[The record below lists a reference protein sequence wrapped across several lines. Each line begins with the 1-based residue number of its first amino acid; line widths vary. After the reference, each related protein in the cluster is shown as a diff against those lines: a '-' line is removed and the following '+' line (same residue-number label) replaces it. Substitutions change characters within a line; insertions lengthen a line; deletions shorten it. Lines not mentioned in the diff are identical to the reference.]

1 MTDNIID
8 EPVRGAIGDQ
18 RAFQLSGLDSVRRY
32 MRGELPAP
40 PIWRLTGMA
49 ATDAGLGKATFSM
62 PISRW
67 YEDAFG
73 LVWAGVFALFADAPL
88 GTALWTGLPAGKI
101 VTTSELNLSF
111 VRPFTRETGNLVG
124 RAASIHQGRQ
134 VGLSSVEISDRS
146 GRLMGYGTTRCLIN
160 DVPVDPDADYP
171 EPGTGPDEPPD
182 PYLREAPTDGHF
194 DSETILSGVG
204 LDIQRRIIAGEVF
217 PNIWRF
223 SGYRWD
229 EVADG
234 RVTVRFPTTPWFSAG
249 GPNLY
254 GGAIAWM
261 AEAAMGSAVVST
273 LKAGEVFGT
282 LDMNVRFIR
291 PAMVNSGDVTIA
303 ARVQHRG
310 RRLRIASAEATGA
323 DGKRI
328 AIATGS
334 ALLVPGGV
342 KDLLRGRLPE
352 EIRDA

>member
-1 MTDNIID
+1 MTENIID

-18 RAFQLSGLDSVRRY
+18 RAFQLGGLDSVRRY

-49 ATDAGLGKATFSM
+49 ATDVGLGKATFSM
-62 PISRW
+62 PITRW
-67 YEDAFG
+67 YEDAYG
-73 LVWAGVFALFADAPL
+73 LVWAGVFALFADGPL
-88 GTALWTGLPAGKI
+88 GAALWTGLPAGKM

-124 RAASIHQGRQ
+124 KAASIHQGRQ
-134 VGLSSVEISDRS
+134 VGLSSVEISDRN

-160 DVPVDPDADYP
+160 DVPVDPDAEYP
-171 EPGTGPDEPPD
+171 DPDTGPDDPPD
-182 PYLREAPTDGHF
+182 PYLREAPTDGYF

-204 LDIQRRIIAGEVF
+204 LDIQRRILAGEVV

-229 EVADG
+229 EVAEG
-234 RVTVRFPTTPWFSAG
+234 RATVRAPTTPWFSAG

-254 GGAIAWM
+254 GGTIAWM
-261 AEAAMGSAVVST
+261 AEAAMGSAVLST
-273 LKAGEVFGT
+273 LEVGEVFGT
-282 LDMNVRFIR
+282 LDMNVRFVR
-291 PAMVNSGDVTIA
+291 PAMVNSGDMTIA
-303 ARVQHRG
+303 AQVQHRG
-310 RRLRIASAEATGA
+310 RRLRIASAEVVGA

-328 AIATGS
+328 AIATSS
-334 ALLVPGGV
+334 ALLIPGGV
-342 KDLLRGRLPE
+342 KDLLRGQLPE